1 MTRTWYNQAW
11 TPALSAIIREL
22 ERAESK
28 FGPFHNSHEG
38 YAVLLEEVDELWDA
52 IKANDKEHAKKE
64 AVQVAAMA
72 LRFLLNLYEWEQEE
86 LESKLGAVCQRESA
100 TRECAGAMTGV
111 TKPSTAT
118 TLSLSTNYWL
128 SASEEAQKSYLHH
141 YARACD
147 LAAAVT
153 EWAESVELSPAHISN
168 ICVAFV
174 RGEPLPQKGATQG
187 ER

>member
-28 FGPFHNSHEG
+28 FGPFHNTHEG

-72 LRFLLNLYEWEQEE
+72 LRFLLNLYEWESEE
-86 LESKLGAVCQRESA
+86 IEAKLGAAEVAATASA
-100 TRECAGAMTGV
+100 ERSYEGHTPVPTAA
-111 TKPSTAT
+111 PSV
-118 TLSLSTNYWL
+118 
-128 SASEEAQKSYLHH
+128 SAAEWRAEAYHCRH
-141 YARACD
+141 YGYGGLDRACY
-147 LAAAVT
+147 LAVAVT
-153 EWAESVELSPAHISN
+153 EWYERTGNRLGELGTVEDLYN
-168 ICVAFV
+168 IALAFV
-174 RGEPLPQKGATQG
+174 RGEKLPEAGP
-187 ER
+187 